1 VSAAIKNPKP
11 VYLIAGDDPSLVAN
25 EVRDLLDNLI
35 GDRDPTLVV
44 EEVGGAGSEEL
55 DVGSVIDSFMTPPFL
70 VDLRVVVVR
79 DIGRLNSDDAKRV
92 LQALDS
98 PPPGAA
104 MILVAGHGAMPR
116 GFSKSIGSH
125 GEIIDVTARR
135 FNERKSYLTS
145 HLRDAPIR
153 LSADAQK
160 SLSTHLGEDL
170 GRLNGLLETLSAAYG
185 EGVTVDVDMLEPFLG
200 SQGSVPIFDL
210 TDAIDRGELA
220 TALGIIDRMMGPGGT
235 SAHVIVASLDS
246 HFSRV
251 ARLDGTDIRSGEEAA
266 TLLGVNAFPAK
277 KALDLARKFDTAT
290 ISSAIALVAD
300 ADLDLKGMSGLEDR
314 MIIEILVA
322 RLSRLSGASRRS

>member
-1 VSAAIKNPKP
+1 
-11 VYLIAGDDPSLVAN
+11 
-25 EVRDLLDNLI
+25 
-35 GDRDPTLVV
+35 
-44 EEVGGAGSEEL
+44 
-55 DVGSVIDSFMTPPFL
+55 M
-70 VDLRVVVVR
+70 
-79 DIGRLNSDDAKRV
+79 
-92 LQALDS
+92 
-98 PPPGAA
+98 
-104 MILVAGHGAMPR
+104 
-116 GFSKSIGSH
+116 
-125 GEIIDVTARR
+125 
-135 FNERKSYLTS
+135 
-145 HLRDAPIR
+145 
-153 LSADAQK
+153 
-160 SLSTHLGEDL
+160 

-300 ADLDLKGMSGLEDR
+300 ADLDLKGMSGLEPR